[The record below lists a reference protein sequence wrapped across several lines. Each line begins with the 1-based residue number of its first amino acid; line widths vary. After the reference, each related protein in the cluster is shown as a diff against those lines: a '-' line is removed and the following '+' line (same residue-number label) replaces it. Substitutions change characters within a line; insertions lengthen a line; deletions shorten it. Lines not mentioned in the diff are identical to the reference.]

1 MNLCKK
7 EKHSRNKRVE
17 DNSNA
22 WKIIYSSEM
31 NSSNVS
37 EEEIIRELRKIVKTK
52 VTCAII
58 KAKRR

>member
-1 MNLCKK
+1 
-7 EKHSRNKRVE
+7 
-17 DNSNA
+17 
-22 WKIIYSSEM
+22 M